1 LSELDFSSWGLLV
14 ETETKAPKLK
24 LEWSRLLG
32 FDQAVRNTD
41 EEAAK
46 RLNDPRMIHLGAK
59 FGCKLGG
66 RRPEIVDVARA
77 R

>member
-1 LSELDFSSWGLLV
+1 V
-14 ETETKAPKLK
+14 ETETKAPSVK

-32 FDQAVRNTD
+32 FDQAVRTRD

-46 RLNDPRMIHLGAK
+46 RLNDPRMIRLGAK

-66 RRPEIVDVARA
+66 RRPEIIDVLRA

>member
-1 LSELDFSSWGLLV
+1 M
-14 ETETKAPKLK
+14 ETETKAPSVK

-32 FDQAVRNTD
+32 FDQAARTRD

-46 RLNDPRMIHLGAK
+46 RLNDPRMIRLGAK

-66 RRPEIVDVARA
+66 RRPAIVDVPLAR
-77 R
+77 

>member
-1 LSELDFSSWGLLV
+1 MEN
-14 ETETKAPKLK
+14 ETKAPGVKLD
-24 LEWSRLLG
+24 WSRLLG
-32 FDQAVRNTD
+32 FDQAVRSRD

-46 RLNDPRMIHLGAK
+46 KLNDPRMIRLGAK

-66 RRPEIVDVARA
+66 RRPEIVDVAVA

>member
-1 LSELDFSSWGLLV
+1 MSSIGFQGDALV
-14 ETETKAPKLK
+14 ETETKAPSVK

-32 FDQAVRNTD
+32 FDQAVRTRD

-46 RLNDPRMIHLGAK
+46 RLNDPRMIRLGAK

-66 RRPEIVDVARA
+66 RRPEIIDVRRA

>member
-1 LSELDFSSWGLLV
+1 M
-14 ETETKAPKLK
+14 ETETKAPSVK

-32 FDQAVRNTD
+32 FDQAVRTRD

-46 RLNDPRMIHLGAK
+46 RLNDPRMIRLGAK

-66 RRPEIVDVARA
+66 RRPEIIDVLRA